1 MPVRALIIDYKV
13 LERGD
18 AAANRALLGWIT
30 GQGLDWCLFT
40 TDPLDVAAWCA
51 AHRYPEPSAYV
62 HRGIVPGGRNRGS
75 TAWVD
80 EAAGQLR
87 VQWHELLYV
96 GSTVLDWRTAGN
108 AGVLYVHAL
117 WAGRLSARHNAIS
130 VSAPGE
136 VSEFAEAFLLD
147 EPRWAFQGSGDG
159 WELRCLLPASVVLPC
174 SASGQMFRLQ
184 DVFTYER
191 PVEIGD
197 QDARSVLML
206 SALVN
211 VYLEGLM
218 TGGAWICVY
227 PSSSPGR
234 VSEQLQ
240 AFLEP
245 ASHLFHN
252 YYREDL
258 LVRAVR
264 APDTSRERAAARR
277 EGRRAQV
284 SIATQATTVHVGTN
298 YRGRRLRGKTV
309 IVADDFTTHGMSLS
323 WAQTL
328 LDMAG
333 VEQVILLAVGK
344 YGSAHHT
351 SYAPLAQVEP
361 FQVNEEL
368 AERDF
373 EPDDVPLERD
383 SRAEQQMRDRIALFL
398 A

>member
-1 MPVRALIIDYKV
+1 M
-13 LERGD
+13 
-18 AAANRALLGWIT
+18 
-30 GQGLDWCLFT
+30 
-40 TDPLDVAAWCA
+40 
-51 AHRYPEPSAYV
+51 
-62 HRGIVPGGRNRGS
+62 
-75 TAWVD
+75 D
-80 EAAGQLR
+80 EAAEQLR
-87 VQWHELLYV
+87 VQRHELLYV

-108 AGVLYVHAL
+108 AGVFYVHAL
-117 WAGRLSARHNAIS
+117 WAGRLPPRNNAIT
-130 VSAPGE
+130 VSTPSGI
-136 VSEFAEAFLLD
+136 SEFAEAFLLD
-147 EPRWAFQGSGDG
+147 EPRWAFQGGGDG
-159 WELRCLLPASVVLPC
+159 WELRCLLPASIELRRT
-174 SASGQMFRLQ
+174 ASGRTFRLQ
-184 DVFTYER
+184 DVLTHAR
-191 PVEIGD
+191 PVKIGE

-211 VYLEGLM
+211 VYLEGLI

-240 AFLEP
+240 AFLQP

-258 LVRAVR
+258 LVRAVQ
-264 APDTSRERAAARR
+264 APDTSWERFMARR

-284 SIATQATTVHVGTN
+284 SIATQATTVHVGSN
-298 YRGRRLRGKTV
+298 YGDGRLRGKTV

-328 LDMAG
+328 LDTAG

-344 YGSAHHT
+344 YGGAHHT
-351 SYAPLAQVEP
+351 SYEPLAQVAP

-368 AERDF
+368 TERDF
-373 EPDDVPLERD
+373 APDDVPLERD